1 MTMIHFLKS
10 SLLGMAVAGG
20 AMAFSAGLAS
30 AACSSDAL
38 ALIKNLDGSWRGS
51 GTVQPI
57 GGAKERISC
66 RVDYKANG
74 ARVSQKISC
83 AGTDYK
89 FDAGANVA
97 CEGTAL
103 SGTWEE
109 KVANNTGSVS
119 GDIQGKRLNIQV
131 DGPNFKGRFAVSVD
145 SRSKHS
151 LTITQFDP
159 GAGRHVPVATVA
171 LSR

>member
-1 MTMIHFLKS
+1 MRSARFIRS
-10 SLLGMAVAGG
+10 SLVGLAISAAAMGLAAG
-20 AMAFSAGLAS
+20 AAS
-30 AACSSDAL
+30 AACSSDAQE
-38 ALIKNLDGSWRGS
+38 LIKNLNGSWRGG

-66 RVDYKANG
+66 RVDYQAAG
-74 ARVSQKISC
+74 SRISQKIAC

-89 FDAGANVA
+89 FDADARVS
-97 CEGTAL
+97 CEGSSV
-103 SGTWEE
+103 SGTWTE

-119 GDIQGKRLNIQV
+119 GDIQGKRLNIEV
-131 DGPNFKGRFAVSVD
+131 DGPNFKGRFAVHVD

-159 GAGRHVPVATVA
+159 GAGRHVPVATIA